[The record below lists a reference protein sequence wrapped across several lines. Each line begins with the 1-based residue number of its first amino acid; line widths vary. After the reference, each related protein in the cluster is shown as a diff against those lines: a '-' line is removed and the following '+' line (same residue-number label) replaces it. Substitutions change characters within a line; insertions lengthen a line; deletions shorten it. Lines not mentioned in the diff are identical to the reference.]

1 MDNANQIS
9 SFIESVGIP
18 LATAL
23 ALGGCAWWLLKY
35 ILNSV
40 VAKIGE
46 AQAQTEADIKE
57 LKGII
62 VQLIDKTTL
71 LQGDLIRLDTLLRV
85 RYGLDPDEKRI
96 ARSLM
101 GRKSRKDIMDKINDI
116 VISITTVFSWMCVD
130 SKKVI

>member
-9 SFIESVGIP
+9 NFIESVGLPI
-18 LATAL
+18 ATAL

-40 VAKIGE
+40 VEKIGE
-46 AQAQTEADIKE
+46 AQAQTETDVKE

-62 VQLIDKTTL
+62 IQLIDKTTQS
-71 LQGDLIRLDTLLRV
+71 QGDLIRLDTLLRV

-96 ARSLM
+96 SRSPN
-101 GRKSRKDIMDKINDI
+101 G
-116 VISITTVFSWMCVD
+116 
-130 SKKVI
+130 KKK